1 SALAA
6 ACLQLPASE
15 ITGAGTGLLPEQI
28 DRKAAVIAAALQSHR
43 PRLDTPLAILQT
55 LGGFEI
61 AALAG
66 AYIAAAQQGLPVLV
80 DGFISSVAALLAA
93 RINPGCAAWFF
104 FGHCSAEKG
113 HSRVLQALNARPLL
127 TMDMRLGEGSGAALA
142 VPMLQMPAGC
152 ITKWLPLPKP
162 ECPRAENRQRLRTMA
177 GHGAFPYHG
186 RRCAHPLRSGA
197 AP

>member
-1 SALAA
+1 MAAAQLEFALAAGRRAIARALDHAAQLFVGGEMGIANTTSASALAA

-93 RINPGCAAWFF
+93 RINPLRSLVF
-104 FGHCSAEKG
+104 
-113 HSRVLQALNARPLL
+113 LRPLL
-127 TMDMRLGEGSGAALA
+127 GGKGSQPGVAGAQRPAA
-142 VPMLQMPAGC
+142 VDDGHAFGRGQRRGVGGAYAANGLPA
-152 ITKWLPLPKP
+152 
-162 ECPRAENRQRLRTMA
+162 A
-177 GHGAFPYHG
+177 
-186 RRCAHPLRSGA
+186 
-197 AP
+197 